1 MQNIQECSKSLPCD
15 FSDLSFV
22 HQSLVEG
29 FGGVLFLHVIVVSI
43 TAVLLAICILRDF
56 AGNVESHLDKLI
68 ACCRGL
74 SPSVLGVTCVF
85 AIRPIRLRVCV
96 KVEFD
101 RDLVLACLICVRD
114 L

>member
-1 MQNIQECSKSLPCD
+1 MQDIQESSKSLPCD

-56 AGNVESHLDKLI
+56 ARNVESHLDKLI
-68 ACCRGL
+68 ACRCGL
-74 SPSVLGVTCVF
+74 SPSVLGVTCFF

-101 RDLVLACLICVRD
+101 SDLVLASLICVRD